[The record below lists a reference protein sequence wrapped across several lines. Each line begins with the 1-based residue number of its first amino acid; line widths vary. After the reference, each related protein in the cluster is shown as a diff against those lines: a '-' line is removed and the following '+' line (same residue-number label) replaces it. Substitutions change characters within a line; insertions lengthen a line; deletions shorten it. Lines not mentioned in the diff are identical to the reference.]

1 MTDSIA
7 DMIIRVKNAYMAKKK
22 DVRAP
27 HTKVLESIANLLKEE
42 KYIESVSI
50 EETTPRKT
58 IVMTLRYVGVTPAV
72 SDVKRISKPGLRK
85 YSTSDKIPRTL
96 GGYGLTIVS
105 TSQGV
110 MSGKQAKAKGIGGE
124 ILLTI
129 W

>member
-7 DMIIRVKNAYMAKKK
+7 DMIIRIKNAYMAKKK

-50 EETTPRKT
+50 EETKPRKT